1 MNREGKMRI
10 GKGIVGGLAMMVLAA
25 GICAGQDDAEHLRMG
40 DEFYARFD
48 DVRALENYRLALEVD
63 PDNYEALW
71 KAARASIDIADVLDP
86 KAKDTP
92 GMQTKH
98 FTEAEA
104 FARKA
109 VKVNPD
115 DTWGHFYLSS
125 AMGKRV
131 LLLGRKEQINA
142 SREIKDIVDKALE
155 LDPENDLAWHAL
167 GRWHR
172 RMAEIGGAKR
182 ALGSILYGSIP
193 RGSMEESEQYMKKA
207 VELNPELPIHH
218 LELGRTYA
226 ALGKYALAAGS
237 FQQALDL
244 PKITSKD
251 DMVKKEAA
259 AELADVSRKIK

>member
-1 MNREGKMRI
+1 MRI
-10 GKGIVGGLAMMVLAA
+10 GKGVLSGLAMVLFAA
-25 GICAGQDDAEHLRMG
+25 GICVGQDAAEHLRMG

-48 DVRALENYRLALEVD
+48 DVRALENYRLALEVE

-71 KAARASIDIADVLDP
+71 KAARASIDIADVLDSE
-86 KAKDTP
+86 AKDTP
-92 GMQTKH
+92 GKQTKH
-98 FTEAEA
+98 FTEAES

-109 VKVNPD
+109 IEANPD
-115 DTWGHFYLSS
+115 DAWGHVFLSS

-131 LLLGRKEQINA
+131 LLLGKKEQINA
-142 SREIKDIVDKALE
+142 SKEIKGIVDKALE

-207 VELNPELPIHH
+207 VELHPDLPIHH

-237 FQQALDL
+237 FQKALDL
-244 PKITSKD
+244 PKTTSKD

-259 AELADVSRKIK
+259 EELAAVSKKIK